1 LTYDGSKKLMA
12 RSRNISS
19 SPNKR
24 MFLSGDIILQI
35 KREDNVRHTTDI
47 IESMHNIDASGQLT
61 QSQTMSSSVS

>member
-1 LTYDGSKKLMA
+1 
-12 RSRNISS
+12 
-19 SPNKR
+19 